1 MKKRT
6 KITLRTKIY
15 LTIVGLLALT
25 GVFYAQFPPAHPVP
39 FASGIPFPTGMAAS
53 PDLVLVTEFCSENID
68 KIDCNG
74 NASVFAT
81 FPGFGSCREKYMT
94 IAPSQSAVRG
104 FTPRDVFATEGA
116 AIFRVDSTGTVTLF
130 TAIAG
135 CIASDHNGI
144 TFDHFGTFG
153 FDMIVTCQEGDVFR
167 IDNLPGGPHV
177 TQIASLFPAGGG
189 HVEGPAVVP
198 PGFGPHG
205 GEIWVADEDNNA
217 VHTIGLPPTYTVT
230 LNVLSHVSAEGVFV
244 IPSAPCTFCSGGAF
258 FQTEQQLTQLV
269 WQYPLTDFTL
279 PTPGLGGN
287 VLITSENGG
296 IGADT
301 SLVTVSGGSYVQ
313 SSFGPRIPGSN
324 EGSSFVDCDVP
335 TPTPTPTP
343 SATFTPTAT
352 ATATA
357 TATPTPTPTATVT
370 PTTCGTAFVIGDLDA
385 VVGNTVTFWGAQ
397 WWKKNHLS
405 GGTAPASFKGF
416 ANCTN
421 PNPPACGGT
430 WISDPGN
437 SSHPPDTVPA
447 DMTVIVSSLI
457 TKSGSIES
465 GDIPKMV
472 TIHTNPGYD
481 GNPGHAGTGTVTSVV
496 CGMGPQQAVVTT
508 NPATNLTTSLAKLNG
523 SVNPHGSST
532 TVYFKW
538 GTTTSYGHTTAT
550 QSKTGNTS
558 LPITAN
564 IGGLTTHHTYHF
576 RIVATNSAGTR
587 TGSDL
592 TFNTP

>member
-1 MKKRT
+1 
-6 KITLRTKIY
+6 
-15 LTIVGLLALT
+15 
-25 GVFYAQFPPAHPVP
+25 
-39 FASGIPFPTGMAAS
+39 
-53 PDLVLVTEFCSENID
+53 
-68 KIDCNG
+68 
-74 NASVFAT
+74 
-81 FPGFGSCREKYMT
+81 
-94 IAPSQSAVRG
+94 
-104 FTPRDVFATEGA
+104 
-116 AIFRVDSTGTVTLF
+116 
-130 TAIAG
+130 
-135 CIASDHNGI
+135 
-144 TFDHFGTFG
+144 
-153 FDMIVTCQEGDVFR
+153 
-167 IDNLPGGPHV
+167 
-177 TQIASLFPAGGG
+177 
-189 HVEGPAVVP
+189 
-198 PGFGPHG
+198 
-205 GEIWVADEDNNA
+205 
-217 VHTIGLPPTYTVT
+217 
-230 LNVLSHVSAEGVFV
+230 
-244 IPSAPCTFCSGGAF
+244 
-258 FQTEQQLTQLV
+258 
-269 WQYPLTDFTL
+269 
-279 PTPGLGGN
+279 
-287 VLITSENGG
+287 
-296 IGADT
+296 
-301 SLVTVSGGSYVQ
+301 
-313 SSFGPRIPGSN
+313 
-324 EGSSFVDCDVP
+324 
-335 TPTPTPTP
+335 
-343 SATFTPTAT
+343 
-352 ATATA
+352 
-357 TATPTPTPTATVT
+357 VT

-416 ANCTN
+416 ANCTT

-447 DMTVIVSSLI
+447 DITVIVSSLI
-457 TKSGSIES
+457 TQSGSIES

-564 IGGLTTHHTYHF
+564 ISGLTTHHTYHF
-576 RIVATNSAGTR
+576 RIVATNGAGTR
-587 TGSDL
+587 TGSDR